1 MIAFISSTWFRGVSV
16 KDQVDKFSKNGKKDS
31 EVWKRLQLLQATVVA
46 RHLGVSSVK
55 PFKEGTLNVKK
66 KEKVDDKKKEEAG
79 VKKDENIPVEEIVI
93 DQ

>member
-1 MIAFISSTWFRGVSV
+1 M
-16 KDQVDKFSKNGKKDS
+16 
-31 EVWKRLQLLQATVVA
+31 WKRLQLLQATVVA

-66 KEKVDDKKKEEAG
+66 KEQVDDKK
-79 VKKDENIPVEEIVI
+79 DESVPVEEIVI

>member
-1 MIAFISSTWFRGVSV
+1 M
-16 KDQVDKFSKNGKKDS
+16 
-31 EVWKRLQLLQATVVA
+31 WKRLQLLQATVVA

-55 PFKEGTLNVKK
+55 PFKEGTLNVRK

-79 VKKDENIPVEEIVI
+79 VKKDENVPVEEIVI

>member
-1 MIAFISSTWFRGVSV
+1 MIAFISSIQFRGISV
-16 KDQVDKFSKNGKKDS
+16 KNQVDKFSKNGKKDS

-66 KEKVDDKKKEEAG
+66 KEQVDDKKD
-79 VKKDENIPVEEIVI
+79 KDVPVEEIVI